1 LIKHNP
7 DAANLFLKQ
16 ECKNPTCMANI
27 LVYAITRLRAIATQ
41 GFRQQQMSG
50 LMHIKT

>member
-16 ECKNPTCMANI
+16 EYKNLTCMTNI
-27 LVYAITRLRAIATQ
+27 LVYVITRLRAIATQ

-50 LMHIKT
+50 LTHMKA